1 MVPARR
7 AWYAEIKLQERMMA
21 TKTAKAK
28 SWTKPELKRLGEM
41 KDVKGAQGAGA
52 QAAGLKT

>member
-1 MVPARR
+1 
-7 AWYAEIKLQERMMA
+7 MA

-52 QAAGLKT
+52 QAAGVKT